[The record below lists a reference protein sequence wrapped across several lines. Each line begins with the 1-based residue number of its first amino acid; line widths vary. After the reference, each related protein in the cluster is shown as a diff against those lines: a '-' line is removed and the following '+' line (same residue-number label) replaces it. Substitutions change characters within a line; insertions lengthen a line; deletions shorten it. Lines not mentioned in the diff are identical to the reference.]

1 MLFVQNPI
9 SYNQIEIFIDLQMII
24 ILKFWNVNED

>member
-1 MLFVQNPI
+1 MLFVRNPI
-9 SYNQIEIFIDLQMII
+9 FYNQIEIFIDLQIII